1 MKWGIWSGE
10 REGLRKAMIVIT
22 VLMILCGAATALKY
36 YSIGADQVKLGT
48 PAERYVPQNPWYD
61 VNE

>member
-1 MKWGIWSGE
+1 MGPFVLLSITLT
-10 REGLRKAMIVIT
+10 RAGLT
-22 VLMILCGAATALKY
+22 LMILCGAATALKY

-48 PAERYVPQNPWYD
+48 PAERYVPQHPWYD